1 MKWKLSV
8 LTVVAGLLLAAW
20 PVRAHHSFAAEY
32 DKSKP
37 LKLTGTVTKFDLTN
51 PHSWIYIDVTGTDGK
66 VVNWGFETASPS
78 NLYRRGFRKDTVKV
92 GTSNYQHLVYHL
104 PAPPDPVTGKRV
116 PSIVDRYYVPG
127 PSGLAIVSLST
138 PDGVDNVDAF
148 RQMIESFRWS

>member
-8 LTVVAGLLLAAW
+8 LAVAAGLLLAPA

-37 LKLTGTVTKFDLTN
+37 VKLTGTVTKFDLTN
-51 PHSWIYIDVTGTDGK
+51 PHSWIYIDVTGEDGK

-92 GTSNYQHLVYHL
+92 GTV
-104 PAPPDPVTGKRV
+104 VTIEGFQAKDDTHTGNAQRLTLADGTHY
-116 PSIVDRYYVPG
+116 IMGTEENPG
-127 PSGLAIVSLST
+127 
-138 PDGVDNVDAF
+138 
-148 RQMIESFRWS
+148 